1 MKMKSTAIFLVLTF
15 FLMSSLYLQTGIK
28 EVNAKLSNNDGFQFQ
43 VDQYN
48 ATSSRDYFNES
59 KHPRYPLVT
68 QPFGMIQYP
77 HKAFPTIIE
86 YDEEFKIAIQ
96 ATKSATDW
104 LFTLI
109 DGTTSVNLEIIDS
122 DYKDDQSIF
131 TVSPSQNTEGL
142 YDLQLNCSE
151 GDDYQTHAV
160 KIIEEKQYPY
170 TFVQISDAHFPTYFN
185 TGINSTEI
193 NLEEIEKI
201 RLLNPDFVICTG
213 DLVQGPQLMFLNPE
227 TGKPM
232 SMKSQI
238 RLGLWALDLLNIP
251 VYYIAGNHEFSPSNL
266 VPDDLIE
273 SWHYYFGPRRY
284 QNFDY
289 LDWSFVGFGTD
300 FPGLFADEMDAIKGI
315 LNEVAGKANVLYYH
329 FDFAGDATELINKY
343 PIEVGIYGH
352 RHEDTGELRSTSV
365 EIYYSS
371 DTLYHLQGA
380 LYGRYFELFTINNE
394 TSLTLNNTLH
404 NFILEPYTPEKTS
417 TSAYLVML
425 SAIFVISFNIR
436 KKRRNKI

>member
-1 MKMKSTAIFLVLTF
+1 MKMKSTAIFLVLTI
-15 FLMSSLYLQTGIK
+15 FLMSSLYLQTGIM
-28 EVNAKLSNNDGFQFQ
+28 EVNAELSNDDDFQFQ

-48 ATSSRDYFNES
+48 ATSSSDYFNES

-86 YDEEFKIAIQ
+86 FAEEFNIAIQ

-109 DGTTSVNLEIIDS
+109 DGTTSVNVEIIDS
-122 DYKDDQSIF
+122 EYIDDQRIF

-160 KIIEEKQYPY
+160 KIIEEKKYPY
-170 TFVQISDAHFPTYFN
+170 TFVQISDIHFPTYFG
-185 TGINSTEI
+185 TGINTTEI

-213 DLVQGPQLMFLNPE
+213 DLVQGPQLMFFNPE
-227 TGKPM
+227 TGKAM
-232 SMKSQI
+232 SMKSQV
-238 RLGLWALDLLNIP
+238 RLGLWALDLLDIP
-251 VYYIAGNHEFSPSNL
+251 VYYIAGNHEFSESSL
-266 VPDDLIE
+266 VPDDLTE
-273 SWHYYFGPRRY
+273 AWHKYLGPLRY

-289 LDWSFVGFGTD
+289 LDWSFVGFGSD
-300 FPGLFADEMDAIKGI
+300 SPGLYADEKDSLKGI

-352 RHEDTGELRSTSV
+352 RHEDTGELRSPV
-365 EIYYSS
+365 LENYYKEG
-371 DTLYHLQGA
+371 TLYHLQGP

-394 TSLTLNNTLH
+394 TSLTLNNTLY

-417 TSAYLVML
+417 SSVYLVLL
-425 SAIFVISFNIR
+425 SAIFVVSFNIR
-436 KKRRNKI
+436 RKRRNNI

>member
-1 MKMKSTAIFLVLTF
+1 MKMKSIAIFLVLTV
-15 FLMSSLYLQTGIK
+15 FLLSSLYLQTEIM
-28 EVNAKLSNNDGFQFQ
+28 EVNAKISNDDDIQFQ
-43 VDQYN
+43 VDKYN

-59 KHPRYPLVT
+59 KHPRYSLVT

-86 YDEEFKIAIQ
+86 FDEEFNIAIQ

-122 DYKDDQSIF
+122 EYLDDQRIF

-160 KIIEEKQYPY
+160 KIIEEKIYPY
-170 TFVQISDAHFPTYFN
+170 TFVQISDVHFPTYYG
-185 TGINSTEI
+185 TGINTTEI

-213 DLVQGPQLMFLNPE
+213 DLVQGPQLMFFNPE
-227 TGKPM
+227 TGKAM
-232 SMKSQI
+232 NMKSQI
-238 RLGLWALDLLNIP
+238 RLGLWALDLLDTP
-251 VYYIAGNHEFSPSNL
+251 VYYVAGNHEFSPSNL
-266 VPDDLIE
+266 VPDDLTE
-273 SWHYYFGPRRY
+273 AWHHYLGPFRY

-289 LDWSFVGFGTD
+289 LDWSFVGFGSD
-300 FPGLFADEMDAIKGI
+300 SPGLFAEEKDALKGI
-315 LNEVAGKANVLYYH
+315 LNGVAGKANVLYYH
-329 FDFAGDATELINKY
+329 FDFSGDATELFNKY
-343 PIEVGIYGH
+343 PIEIGIYGH
-352 RHEDTGELRSTSV
+352 HHEVTGELRSTSV
-365 EIYYSS
+365 EIYYKG
-371 DTLYHLQGA
+371 DTLYHLQGP

-394 TSLTLNNTLH
+394 TSLTLNDTLH

-417 TSAYLVML
+417 SSAYLVIL
-425 SAIFVISFNIR
+425 STIFVISLNFR
-436 KKRRNKI
+436 RKRRNDI

>member
-1 MKMKSTAIFLVLTF
+1 MKMKSTVTFLVFTM
-15 FLMSSLYLQTGIK
+15 FLMGSLYLQTGIIG
-28 EVNAKLSNNDGFQFQ
+28 VNAETRNNNNFQLQ

-48 ATSSRDYFNES
+48 ATSSRDFFNES

-77 HKAFPTIIE
+77 HKAFPTIVKF
-86 YDEEFKIAIQ
+86 DEEFRIAIQ
-96 ATKSATDW
+96 ATKSAEDW

-109 DGTTSVNLEIIDS
+109 DGSTSITLEIIDS
-122 DYKDDQSIF
+122 EYRNDQRIF
-131 TVSPSQNTEGL
+131 TVISSQNTEGL
-142 YDLQLNCSE
+142 YDLQMNCSE

-160 KIIEEKQYPY
+160 NLIEEKKYPY
-170 TFVQISDAHFPTYFN
+170 TFVQISDAHFPTYFA
-185 TGINSTEI
+185 TGINTTEI

-201 RLLNPDFVICTG
+201 RQLNPDFVICTG

-232 SMKSQI
+232 SMKSQL
-238 RLGLWALDLLNIP
+238 RLGLWALDLLNVP

-266 VPDDLIE
+266 VPDDLTE
-273 SWHYYFGPRRY
+273 AWHYYLGPLRY

-300 FPGLFADEMDAIKGI
+300 SPGLYADEKDAIKGI

-329 FDFAGDATELINKY
+329 FDFSGDATELINKY

-352 RHEDTGELRSTSV
+352 RHEDTGELRDTSI
-365 EIYYSS
+365 EIYYGV
-371 DTLYHLQGA
+371 DTLYHLQGS

-394 TSLTLNNTLH
+394 TSLTLNNTIH
-404 NFILEPYTPEKTS
+404 NFILEPYTPEKTR
-417 TSAYLVML
+417 TSAYLVVL
-425 SAIFVISFNIR
+425 SAFFVLSLNIR
-436 KKRRNKI
+436 RKRRKNI

>member
-1 MKMKSTAIFLVLTF
+1 MKSTAIFLVLTF

-122 DYKDDQSIF
+122 EYTNDQRIF
-131 TVSPSQNTEGL
+131 TISPSQNTEGL

-160 KIIEEKQYPY
+160 KIIEEKTYPY
-170 TFVQISDAHFPTYFN
+170 TFVQISDVHFPTYYG
-185 TGINSTEI
+185 TGINTTEI

-213 DLVQGPQLMFLNPE
+213 DLVQGPQLMFFNPE
-227 TGKPM
+227 TGKAM
-232 SMKSQI
+232 NMKSQI
-238 RLGLWALDLLNIP
+238 RLGLWALDLLDIP

-266 VPDDLIE
+266 VPDDLTE
-273 SWHYYFGPRRY
+273 AWHQYLGPLRY

-289 LDWSFVGFGTD
+289 LDWSFVGFGSD
-300 FPGLFADEMDAIKGI
+300 SPGLFAEEKDALKGI
-315 LNEVAGKANVLYYH
+315 LNENAGKANILYYH
-329 FDFAGDATELINKY
+329 FDFAGDATELFNKY

-352 RHEDTGELRSTSV
+352 HHENTGELRSTNV
-365 EIYYSS
+365 EIYYKG
-371 DTLYHLQGA
+371 DTLYHLQGP

-404 NFILEPYTPEKTS
+404 NFILEPYTPERTS
-417 TSAYLVML
+417 FGGYIAML
-425 SAIFVISFNIR
+425 SVLFVISLNIR
-436 KKRRNKI
+436 RRRRNNL